1 MKLLPSWSHRG
12 GRAMAIGMC
21 MKPCLHVGL
30 VWQACLAGLF
40 GGCVWRACFAG
51 LFGWLTLIL
60 GRMKRIIVNET
71 LALLVSQERP
81 GDGYWNVYETL
92 PTHWAGWASLSWL
105 GWL

>member
-1 MKLLPSWSHRG
+1 
-12 GRAMAIGMC
+12 MAIGMC

-30 VWQACLAGLF
+30 VWQVCL
-40 GGCVWRACFAG
+40 AG

>member
-1 MKLLPSWSHRG
+1 
-12 GRAMAIGMC
+12 MAIGMC
-21 MKPCLHVGL
+21 MKPCLHVRL
-30 VWQACLAGLF
+30 
-40 GGCVWRACFAG
+40 VWRACLAG

-92 PTHWAGWASLSWL
+92 PTHWAGWAGLSWL

>member
-40 GGCVWRACFAG
+40 G
-51 LFGWLTLIL
+51 WLTLIL
-60 GRMKRIIVNET
+60 GRMKRTIIANES

-92 PTHWAGWASLSWL
+92 PSHWAGWAGLSWL